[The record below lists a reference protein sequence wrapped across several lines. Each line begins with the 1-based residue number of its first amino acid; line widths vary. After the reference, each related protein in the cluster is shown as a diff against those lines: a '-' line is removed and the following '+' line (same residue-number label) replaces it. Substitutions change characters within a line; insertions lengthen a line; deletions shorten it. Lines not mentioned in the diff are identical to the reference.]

1 MKKKLSITLL
11 LLVAMVGSIF
21 ASSVNSSPAATV
33 NLIRNK
39 VITRAELQTAMETY
53 SQSGLTQA
61 EVLDILINDE
71 VFLQGAERDGITVS
85 DTQLDSLYSQ
95 QKSTLEQQYGVSISQ
110 ADFEQMVV
118 EQYGSIDEYKE
129 YLKNQ
134 YILQAYLMQE
144 KGDEL
149 NARDYNPTDAEITA
163 FYRRNQTNFVI
174 SEYVRFSDIYVTKTG
189 DSATDL
195 RNRNQMNQ
203 VAADI
208 KAGRITYEAAVN
220 QYSEDEESK
229 PLGGDMGYL
238 MSSNTIARE
247 GYGDAFVDTVL
258 GLPVGQ
264 VSNVLESNIGYHIPK
279 VTYHQDAKMLGIND
293 RIDPN
298 QSTTV
303 YQYIQQG
310 LAQQNMNTAANEALD
325 EMLNDLKAQARIR
338 KFI

>member
-1 MKKKLSITLL
+1 MKKKISITLL

-21 ASSVNSSPAATV
+21 ASSVNSQPAATV

-39 VITRAELQTAMETY
+39 VITRADLQSAMETY
-53 SQSGLTQA
+53 AQSGMTQA

-71 VFLQGAERDGITVS
+71 VFLQGAERDGVTIS

-95 QKSTLEQQYGVSISQ
+95 QKTTLEQQYGVAISQ
-110 ADFEQMVV
+110 AEFEQMVN
-118 EQYGSIDEYKE
+118 EQYGSIDNYKD

-134 YILQAYLMQE
+134 YILQTYLMQE

-149 NARDYNPTDAEITA
+149 NAGNYNPTDAEIQA
-163 FYRRNQTNFVI
+163 FYRRNQTSFVI
-174 SEYVRFSDIYVTKTG
+174 SEYVRFSDIYITKTG
-189 DSATDL
+189 DAAKDQQNKNLLT
-195 RNRNQMNQ
+195 Q

-238 MSSNTIARE
+238 MSSNTVARQ

-258 GLPVGQ
+258 GLPIGQ
-264 VSNVLESNIGYHIPK
+264 VSDVIESNIGYHIPK

-310 LAQQNMNTAANEALD
+310 LAQQNMNTAANAALE
-325 EMLNDLKAQARIR
+325 EMLTALKAEARIR
-338 KFI
+338 KFV